1 MSGTAPNVHGTWSS
15 RLGFL
20 FATIGFSVGLG
31 NIWRFPWLAGEN
43 GGGAFVLVYLVCVLG
58 LVVPLAIAE
67 FLVGRR
73 GRLTPAAS
81 FASLARVEGRS
92 EGWRWA
98 GLIAILSAFGIGTFY
113 CVIGGW
119 TLAYAWKAASGAL
132 AGIDSPGSQAQFDAL
147 LASPTAL
154 AFWTALFLAMTA
166 GIVGRGLNKGVEK
179 ATGILMP
186 TLFVMLLAL
195 AAFALVAGNAREGL
209 TFLLA
214 PDFSKIHWG
223 TWVAAIGQ
231 AFFSVGIGMAGLM
244 LYGAYLPRDV
254 RLPGTAATVALADT
268 SVALIAGIAI
278 FPFLFAQGLEPAAGP
293 GLVFVVMPV
302 AFQAAGAAASIL
314 ALVFFLLLAIAAIT
328 SLIGLF
334 EVVVA
339 VGHEKGWRRG
349 PMVWS
354 LGAVTFLLSF
364 LTIFSF
370 NLWKGVRPL
379 GMLPGFGEMTWF
391 DVIDWLTSN
400 IGLTVAGLLT
410 SLFVG
415 WVMSADAVADELGV
429 APSSP
434 AFRAWRWLLRVP
446 VPIAVAVMIGAAVFG
461 LGQ

>member
-1 MSGTAPNVHGTWSS
+1 VHGTWSS

-58 LVVPLAIAE
+58 LVVPLAIGE
-67 FLVGRR
+67 FLIGRR
-73 GRLTPAAS
+73 GRLSPAAS
-81 FASLARVEGRS
+81 LATLARAEGKS
-92 EGWRWA
+92 EAWRW
-98 GLIAILSAFGIGTFY
+98 GGTIAILSAFGIGTFY

-119 TLAYAWKAASGAL
+119 TLAYAWKALSGAL
-132 AGIDSPGSQAQFDAL
+132 TGIDSPGSQAQFDAL
-147 LASPTAL
+147 LASPLAL
-154 AFWTALFLAMTA
+154 AFWTALFLLITA
-166 GIVGRGLNKGVEK
+166 AIVARGLNKGVEK

-186 TLFVMLLAL
+186 MLFVMLLAL
-195 AAFALVAGNAREGL
+195 AGFALVAGNAREGL
-209 TFLLA
+209 SFLLA

-231 AFFSVGIGMAGLM
+231 AFFSVGVGMAGLM

-268 SVALIAGIAI
+268 TVALLAGVAI

-302 AFQAAGAAASIL
+302 AFQAAGAAAGVL
-314 ALVFFLLLAIAAIT
+314 ALTFFLLLAIAAVT

-339 VGHEKGWRRG
+339 VGHERGLRRG
-349 PMVWS
+349 PMVWG
-354 LGAVTFLLSF
+354 LTAVTFLLSF
-364 LTIFSF
+364 LSIFSF
-370 NLWKGVRPL
+370 NRWADVHPL
-379 GMLPGFGEMTWF
+379 GAFAGFEAMTWF

-400 IGLTVAGLLT
+400 IGLTVAGLTT

-429 APSSP
+429 SPASP

-446 VPIAVAVMIGAAVFG
+446 VPIAVAVMIGAAVVG
-461 LGQ
+461 LG